1 GGGAVAER
9 RDAGLRPNE
18 SGGRGMKYL
27 NWRQRRSLAAYRR
40 RLATFEETQQEP
52 PDGRDSDL
60 KARGLAIEWKR
71 RVLANEKRRAERR
84 FAERVIEARAEA
96 MRRWNG
102 NVVDIREA
110 RR

>member
-1 GGGAVAER
+1 
-9 RDAGLRPNE
+9 
-18 SGGRGMKYL
+18 MKYL

-60 KARGLAIEWKR
+60 KARGMGLEWKR
-71 RVLANEKRRAERR
+71 RVLLNEQRRAEKR
-84 FAERVIEARAEA
+84 FQQRVAQARQEAIA
-96 MRRWNG
+96 RWSG
-102 NVVDIREA
+102 NVVHISEA